1 MTVCPHQLVVED
13 QTIAKNESNS
23 LLQMMRV
30 EDVKVRI
37 RLRAS
42 NEDNIRDIAE
52 SIKDIGLIS
61 PITVDTEGNLIAG
74 FHRLQAHKLLGIKEI
89 PVIIST
95 QKDLKAK
102 LQEIDENLK
111 RSELNAIEKSVHIE
125 ERERILKQ
133 LDLLSVKGDNRY
145 SAAGKS
151 TQRERA
157 SEIGMSRRKYQY
169 HKELENLHPEVR
181 DLLNDTKF
189 STKLLDLVM
198 LARESDEIQLAV
210 TKALVTGKV
219 HSIKRALIIEKT
231 KINRIA
237 SPYIEGLPDF
247 KERYGEIPKSIMHMG
262 RPLEEGMRILW
273 DLAAN
278 DEDLRTS
285 KRKLFFETSP
295 LRLYS
300 WNPNHCSLLLDYYTR
315 QGDTVL
321 DPFVGRG
328 STAISAVLL
337 KRNFIGI
344 DLLPEIV
351 KHNQSVLSDFVES
364 SEVSWD
370 FNSED
375 GIEMKSLIANNR
387 VVDAVITDPP
397 YYDQREVYSDQSE
410 DLCQLSL
417 DDYKIRIRTFFQ
429 NLRVVVRPSLLGATK
444 RIHPVI
450 IKLGSFRKG
459 RSGLIDMALDFQII
473 AEECGWILWDKS
485 FISLNSALQS
495 LTFQRNYANGY
506 LTKNYETVL
515 VFVWFNDD

>member
-1 MTVCPHQLVVED
+1 MMSV
-13 QTIAKNESNS
+13 NEI
-23 LLQMMRV
+23 
-30 EDVKVRI
+30 KVRI

-52 SIKDIGLIS
+52 SIREIGLIS
-61 PITVDTEGNLIAG
+61 PITVDTDGNLIAG
-74 FHRLQAHKLLGIKEI
+74 FHRLQAHKLLGIPEI
-89 PVIIST
+89 PVIVST
-95 QKDLKAK
+95 QKELKAR

-111 RSELNAIEKSVHIE
+111 RAELTAIEKSVHIE
-125 ERERILKQ
+125 ERESILTQ
-133 LDLLSVKGDNRY
+133 LDKLSIHGDNRHT
-145 SAAGKS
+145 ATGKS
-151 TQRERA
+151 TQKARA
-157 SEIGMSRRKYQY
+157 TDIGMSRRSYQY
-169 HKELENLHPEVR
+169 HKELEKLHPEVR
-181 DLLNDTKF
+181 DLLNETPQA
-189 STKLLDLVM
+189 TRLMDLV
-198 LARESDEIQLAV
+198 LLSRESDKIQLKVAN
-210 TKALVTGKV
+210 AIITGKAR
-219 HSIKRALIIEKT
+219 SIKRALIVEKT
-231 KINRIA
+231 KVNRIA
-237 SPYIEGLPDF
+237 SPYLDGLPDF

-278 DEDLRTS
+278 DEDLRKS
-285 KRKLFFETSP
+285 KRQLFFETSP

-315 QGDTVL
+315 PGDTVL

-351 KHNQSVLSDFVES
+351 EHNESVLSDFVEI
-364 SEVSWD
+364 SEVSWN
-370 FNSED
+370 FYCED
-375 GIEMKSLIANNR
+375 GIELKSLTASKVR
-387 VVDAVITDPP
+387 VDSVITDPP
-397 YYDQREVYSDQSE
+397 YYDQREVYSDQKD

-417 DDYKIRIRTFFQ
+417 DDYKIRIRMFFQ
-429 NLRVVVRPSLLGATK
+429 NLRIVVRPSVLGSEK

-450 IKLGSFRKG
+450 IKLGSYRKG
-459 RSGLIDMALDFQII
+459 RSGLIDMALDFQLI
-473 AEECGWILWDKS
+473 AEECGWVLWDKS

-515 VFVWFNDD
+515 VFAWFEDD